1 VRARTHPTGSK
12 AVIRSGLPAG
22 RSFLEWLRSGG
33 PGHALPEAGRM
44 GFGDGFSDRVTAAVA
59 AVERVSDAEVVVVV
73 APAREAMLTSISWL
87 QSGWACCRWA

>member
-1 VRARTHPTGSK
+1 
-12 AVIRSGLPAG
+12 
-22 RSFLEWLRSGG
+22 
-33 PGHALPEAGRM
+33 M